1 MHVLFEILLIIS
13 LIIIPYKLGYIA
25 LSKVNYSK
33 SELNF
38 DFMEIWALGLV
49 MIISLVIIYVS
60 CRYAIVK
67 FLEELYVQLN

>member
-1 MHVLFEILLIIS
+1 MHILFEILLIIS
-13 LIIIPYKLGYIA
+13 LIIIPYKLGYTA
-25 LSKVNYSK
+25 LSKINYSK

-38 DFMEIWALGLV
+38 DFIEIWALGLV

-60 CRYAIVK
+60 CRYVIVK